1 LCHLFIFTFDYFQV
15 QVGFDRFTT
24 VFGSVQVFLLNHFSV
39 GKYVV
44 RINFCSFD
52 ENYLVLWLLLRTQIS
67 LNKTCLLCVCE
78 FVNDHCFSIFF
89 ATPFTNTPYLS
100 FHVVLDWQ
108 SNPSRTFEPW
118 YGSTKQFRESECK
131 RFSFFNS
138 CGELSSP

>member
-44 RINFCSFD
+44 RIIFCSFD

-89 ATPFTNTPYLS
+89 ATPFTNTHFHTHTRTPSLS
-100 FHVVLDWQ
+100 LCLSLPPFRF
-108 SNPSRTFEPW
+108 PSPSSLSLFSRCAW
-118 YGSTKQFRESECK
+118 LTK
-131 RFSFFNS
+131 
-138 CGELSSP
+138 